1 VASAAPCRGV
11 LSNRFA
17 SYLLLRL
24 PLLLLLRPFS
34 VALSRHRRRQRHASR
49 AHLKRGLPAN
59 NCGGHARGGGAPRER
74 VTVLSSFAL
83 LLLVTVLSSFAL
95 LSSARAA
102 LAAHEREARV
112 APARVD
118 LRTAGGAPRAAG
130 VGPPWVSPLLRP
142 VCGSASVPS

>member
-1 VASAAPCRGV
+1 MASAAPCRGV

-83 LLLVTVLSSFAL
+83 L
-95 LSSARAA
+95 SSARAA